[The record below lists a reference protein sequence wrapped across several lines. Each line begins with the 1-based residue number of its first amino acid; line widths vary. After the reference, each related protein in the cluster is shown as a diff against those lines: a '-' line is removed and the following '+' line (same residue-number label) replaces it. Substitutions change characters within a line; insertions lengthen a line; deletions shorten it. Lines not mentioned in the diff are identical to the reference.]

1 MALGDPP
8 IRPKPP
14 PPPKPGEFV
23 LKPVEGKPHLKRD
36 QHGNL
41 HTVPTC
47 SFCGKLTC
55 TDYACIKHGD
65 HYYP

>member
-1 MALGDPP
+1 MAVGDPP
-8 IRPKPP
+8 IRPKAP

-23 LKPVEGKPHLKRD
+23 FKPVEGKPHLRRD

-47 SFCGKLTC
+47 AFCGKLTC
-55 TDYACIKHGD
+55 LNYDCLRE
-65 HYYP
+65 HYFYP